1 MCAFER
7 SEKGMEFNMKREKS
21 CGCIILNDKNEILL
35 VLQTAGHWGLPKG
48 HVEEG
53 ETEEQTAIRE
63 VKEETNVD
71 VIVNTNLRYS
81 MVYSPKEDVE
91 KEVVY
96 FIAKN
101 TSNDCKPQL
110 EEVQEMKWL
119 DIDNAIDTI
128 TYENSKDL
136 LRKVKK
142 DLNL

>member
-1 MCAFER
+1 
-7 SEKGMEFNMKREKS
+7 MKKEKS
-21 CGCIILNDKNEILL
+21 CGCIILNNKNQILL
-35 VLQTAGHWGLPKG
+35 ILQNAGHWGLPNG

-71 VIVNTNLRYS
+71 VIVDTNLRYR
-81 MVYSPKEDVE
+81 MVYNPKEDVE
-91 KEVVY
+91 KEVIY

-119 DIDNAIDTI
+119 DIDNAINTI

-136 LRKVKK
+136 LKKVKK

>member
-1 MCAFER
+1 
-7 SEKGMEFNMKREKS
+7 MKKEKS
-21 CGCIILNDKNEILL
+21 CGCIILNNKNQILL
-35 VLQTAGHWGLPKG
+35 ILQNAGHWGLPKG

-71 VIVNTNLRYS
+71 VIVNTNLRYR
-81 MVYSPKEDVE
+81 MVYNPKEDVE
-91 KEVVY
+91 KEVIY

-119 DIDNAIDTI
+119 DIDNAINTI

-136 LRKVKK
+136 LKKVKK

>member
-1 MCAFER
+1 
-7 SEKGMEFNMKREKS
+7 MKKEKS

-35 VLQTAGHWGLPKG
+35 ILQTEGHWGLPKG

-63 VKEETNVD
+63 VKEETNID
-71 VIVNTNLRYS
+71 VIVNKNLRYN
-81 MVYSPKEDVE
+81 MVYNPKEDVE

-119 DIDNAIDTI
+119 DIDNAINTI

>member
-1 MCAFER
+1 
-7 SEKGMEFNMKREKS
+7 MKKEKS

>member
-1 MCAFER
+1 
-7 SEKGMEFNMKREKS
+7 MKKEKS
-21 CGCIILNDKNEILL
+21 CGCIILNNKNQILL
-35 VLQTAGHWGLPKG
+35 ILQNAGHWGLPKG

-71 VIVNTNLRYS
+71 VIVNTNLKYR
-81 MVYSPKEDVE
+81 MVYNPKEDVE
-91 KEVVY
+91 KEVIY

-119 DIDNAIDTI
+119 DIDNAINTI

-136 LRKVKK
+136 LKKVKK

>member
-1 MCAFER
+1 
-7 SEKGMEFNMKREKS
+7 MKYEKS

-35 VLQTAGHWGLPKG
+35 ILQTEGHWGLPKG

-71 VIVNTNLRYS
+71 VIVNTNLRYR
-81 MVYSPKEDVE
+81 MVYNPKEDVE
-91 KEVVY
+91 KEVIY

-119 DIDNAIDTI
+119 DIDNAINTI

>member
-1 MCAFER
+1 
-7 SEKGMEFNMKREKS
+7 MKKEKS

-35 VLQTAGHWGLPKG
+35 ILQTEGHWGLPKG

-53 ETEEQTAIRE
+53 EAEEQTAIRE
-63 VKEETNVD
+63 VKEETNID
-71 VIVNTNLRYS
+71 VIVNTNLKYS
-81 MVYSPKEDVE
+81 MVYNPKEDVE

-119 DIDNAIDTI
+119 DIDNAINTI

>member
-1 MCAFER
+1 
-7 SEKGMEFNMKREKS
+7 MKKEKS
-21 CGCIILNDKNEILL
+21 CGCIILNNKNQILL
-35 VLQTAGHWGLPKG
+35 ILQNAGHWGLPKG

-71 VIVNTNLRYS
+71 VIVDTNLRYR
-81 MVYSPKEDVE
+81 MVYNPKEDVE
-91 KEVVY
+91 KEVIY

-119 DIDNAIDTI
+119 DIDNAINTI

-136 LRKVKK
+136 LKKVKK